1 MTDLTTRDTR
11 PLIRYAMRLEQ
22 EVLELRTE
30 LEAERAESRRLRELR
45 IRDRE
50 IAAYYR
56 GIVEGDVA

>member
-1 MTDLTTRDTR
+1 MTDLTTRDPR
-11 PLIRYAMRLEQ
+11 PLIAYAMGLER
-22 EVLELRTE
+22 EVMELRAE
-30 LEAERAESRRLRELR
+30 LEAERAETRRLRELR